1 MFLQAFE
8 LEECFFEG
16 DLCRYDFDVPLA
28 STACLQKYSTYRLY
42 AITEEDKQVYDITEE
57 DKQVYDSFSFP
68 SSCLCH
74 HSSLSFRSVR
84 SHLNH
89 NSLQP
94 TCPGRGTALLER
106 VERRDRRSTESACLG
121 TAGTAIGSTARRAS
135 PIPLQRS

>member
-1 MFLQAFE
+1 MNQEQFLQAVE
-8 LEECFFEG
+8 VEECFFEG

-42 AITEEDKQVYDITEE
+42 AITEEDR
-57 DKQVYDSFSFP
+57 QVYDSFSFP